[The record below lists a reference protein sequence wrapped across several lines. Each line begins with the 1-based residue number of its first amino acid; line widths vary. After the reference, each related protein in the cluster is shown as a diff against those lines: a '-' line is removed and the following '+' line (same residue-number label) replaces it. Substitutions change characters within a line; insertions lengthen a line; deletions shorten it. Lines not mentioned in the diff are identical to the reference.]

1 MRDFSHIKH
10 LIVKVGSSS
19 LCDEKGNIDS
29 QRILGLV
36 QQIAH
41 IRQRGIQVTLVS
53 SGAISAGMKAMNLRK
68 KPETIPEKQALA
80 AIGQASLMKIYEDMF
95 HIFHAIYSVHL
106 YLNIYLYS
114 LQLYVEDY
122 HYCN

>member
-53 SGAISAGMKAMNLRK
+53 SGAISAGMKSHEFYVK
-68 KPETIPEKQALA
+68 KPENHFLKKQALA
-80 AIGQASLMKIYEDMF
+80 AIGQASLMKN
-95 HIFHAIYSVHL
+95 L
-106 YLNIYLYS
+106 
-114 LQLYVEDY
+114 
-122 HYCN
+122 